1 MIEHEVSSGSNYA
14 AESLLWLKRCSV
26 IQKIKQLTKII
37 VIIIEISK
45 FLKGAALY
53 LPISARLGDGSS
65 EKSDEWESSW
75 QYASQLRTLAETL
88 SQLDAAKTIL
98 GNY

>member
-65 EKSDEWESSW
+65 EKSDE
-75 QYASQLRTLAETL
+75 
-88 SQLDAAKTIL
+88 
-98 GNY
+98 